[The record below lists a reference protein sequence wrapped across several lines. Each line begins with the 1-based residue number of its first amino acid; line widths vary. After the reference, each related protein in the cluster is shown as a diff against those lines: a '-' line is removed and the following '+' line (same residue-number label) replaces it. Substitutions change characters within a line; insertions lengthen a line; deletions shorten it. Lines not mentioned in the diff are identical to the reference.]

1 MDIEMKNLNQLII
14 NFDYEKNF
22 KNEDFYVSNSN
33 RHIFSLIDKW
43 PKWEKNFVNING
55 EKSSGKT
62 HLINIFIKKF
72 KGIKFDA
79 NLITDQDLKKVKI
92 HENIIL
98 ENLNKDIN
106 EKLIYSLF
114 NIIDLDNK
122 YIIVTSEKPIV
133 EIDFTLNDLKSRT
146 KNFLLYKIEKPD
158 DELIFALIL
167 KNLSDRQISL
177 DKKLID
183 FVIKRIDRSYG
194 KIFDF
199 IYKVDELSLKK
210 KKPIDFKIIR
220 EILGE

>member
-1 MDIEMKNLNQLII
+1 MKNLNQLII

-33 RHIFSLIDKW
+33 RHVFSLIDKW

-133 EIDFTLNDLKSRT
+133 EIDFLLNDLKSRT

-183 FVIKRIDRSYG
+183 FIIKRIDRSYG

-210 KKPIDFKIIR
+210 KKPIDFKIIK
-220 EILGE
+220 EVLGE